1 MPKKTMSIEK
11 RCKIL
16 KELVNTDEFKNNPL
30 SQQYNAAMY
39 HLIRILE
46 TRVQED
52 KSKDPSSKKYPNL
65 NILRNGLVHG
75 YFDIDKQSIVDF
87 VNAEAD
93 NLAQNNG
100 ILLVKLRNYAIYKN
114 NSKYSS
120 QATNER
126 WENLHF
132 HFQQTNQGTIPST
145 TELYQAYYS
154 DMQLQRMKVDNFL
167 SSKYKNKEA
176 ILYCLGCFGEACNQ
190 ISEPLVAKGQVD
202 TSLGMS
208 KHWRDKIFHAAEVD
222 NKDFSQMIETIST
235 YDHSSHK
242 ITLGS
247 SKINVTQTP
256 SVPKEDESKH
266 ISIADSQI
274 GRSEDIGEKEA
285 YTTKELKEI
294 QSRTLAESK
303 FSLSLSDT
311 GTPQKRKVDQ
321 VTKTKTE
328 VDKQTTTFRTSSSI
342 SSQEKAKKQKEDKQE
357 PQQTQTGL
365 MSFSIKP
372 REKIKPFVFGKKDE
386 KQDKGRG

>member
-1 MPKKTMSIEK
+1 MPKKPLSIEK
-11 RCKIL
+11 RCEIL
-16 KELVNTDEFKNNPL
+16 KELVNTDEFKTNIF
-30 SQQYNAAMY
+30 SSQYNAAMY

-52 KSKDPSSKKYPNL
+52 KPKDQSSKRYPNL

-87 VNAEAD
+87 VNAEVD
-93 NLAQNNG
+93 NLAQDNG

-126 WENLHF
+126 WESLHF

-154 DMQLQRMKVDNFL
+154 DMQLQHMKVDNFL
-167 SSKYKNKEA
+167 SSKWKNKDA

-190 ISEPLVAKGQVD
+190 ISEPLIAKGQVD

-208 KHWRDKIFHAAEVD
+208 RHWRDKIFHAAEVD

-242 ITLGS
+242 ISLGS
-247 SKINVTQTP
+247 SKPNVTQKHDVT
-256 SVPKEDESKH
+256 KEDESKH
-266 ISIADSQI
+266 ISIVDSQI
-274 GRSEDIGEKEA
+274 ERSEDIGEKEA

-294 QSRTLAESK
+294 QNRTLEESK
-303 FSLSLSDT
+303 FSLSSSDT

-328 VDKQTTTFRTSSSI
+328 VDKQTTTSGTSSI

-357 PQQTQTGL
+357 QQQPQTGL
-365 MSFSIKP
+365 MSFSIRP
-372 REKIKPFVFGKKDE
+372 REKIKPFVFGKKDK
-386 KQDKGRG
+386 KQDKGRE